1 MNQRCTRR
9 SNRHRLS
16 TSGRLGS
23 GDGTQWQPACHAQ
36 WCYGWLIR
44 VEPSARS
51 GGPST
56 MRSSLTRSTEDGG
69 SHRGP
74 CGRQRCRAHA
84 GSKEAD
90 TWRVDEVGRSL
101 WCTSGFDSSPRRWR
115 WPCLAGRENGW
126 PGSSGPFYRGSKL
139 VRRSTGSQSSAP
151 SSLMFPILDSDFHSQ
166 VFKSKSIPNISL
178 FTSVP
183 SVGYRPGGHR
193 HGVVRTGGG
202 AVGRRDRFRN

>member
-44 VEPSARS
+44 VEPSACS

-90 TWRVDEVGRSL
+90 TWRVGEVRRSL

-115 WPCLAGRENGW
+115 WPCLPGRENGW
-126 PGSSGPFYRGSKL
+126 LGSSGPFYRGSKL
-139 VRRSTGSQSSAP
+139 VRRSTGSNQARHQALCFQS
-151 SSLMFPILDSDFHSQ
+151 LILI
-166 VFKSKSIPNISL
+166 SIPKSSNQNQFQIFPSL
-178 FTSVP
+178 LWFPP
-183 SVGYRPGGHR
+183 SAIDREG
-193 HGVVRTGGG
+193 TGTG
-202 AVGRRDRFRN
+202 